1 MRTKILLPVSFL
13 AGAAGGLAAG
23 ILWAPHKGSLT
34 RAKLRNRLEAG
45 KEEAEEKA
53 LRLSRRGGEM
63 KKQAMENLKSM
74 ARGTKDQM
82 DQEEG

>member
-1 MRTKILLPVSFL
+1 MRTRVLLPVSFL
-13 AGAAGGLAAG
+13 AGAAGGLAVG
-23 ILWAPHKGSLT
+23 FLWAPHKGSLT

-63 KKQAMENLKSM
+63 KKQAMENLKSL
-74 ARGTKDQM
+74 ASDAKTQD
-82 DQEEG
+82 EG